1 LKSLVLDDVDLTI
14 LNLLARNGRLPYANI
29 ARTIGLT
36 TKSVKTRIDKMVK
49 EKVIN
54 RFIVFIDPSIL
65 GYRISFTFAI
75 RKNKLNQDIID
86 KIKLIGDIIYQ
97 FSVIGGVEGF
107 SIGVRE
113 SSEDKLELLLESLK
127 SSMLGVMVQTHS
139 PPRVSYKFIQTDYQI
154 MKQLLHNPRIEISE
168 IARNISISIK
178 TVRRRLLKMQKS
190 RILQFTILPNPQA
203 IKGQIV
209 FFLEIKVEES
219 CYMAVF
225 ESVFTKLRNY
235 LMLSSTH
242 HHQEE
247 TIGLIL
253 ASEDSFKIELIRSQ
267 IEALYGVK
275 EANIYFP
282 IKMEYYQESIIRAL
296 EKQMIKR

>member
-65 GYRISFTFAI
+65 GYRITFTFAI

-127 SSMLGVMVQTHS
+127 SSMLGVLVQTHS
-139 PPRVSYKFIQTDYQI
+139 PPKVSYKFIQTDHQI
-154 MKQLLHNPRIEISE
+154 IKQLLHNPRIDISE
-168 IARNISISIK
+168 IARNLSISIK
-178 TVRRRLLKMQKS
+178 TVHRRLLKMQKS
-190 RILQFTILPNPQA
+190 RAQD
-203 IKGQIV
+203 
-209 FFLEIKVEES
+209 
-219 CYMAVF
+219 
-225 ESVFTKLRNY
+225 
-235 LMLSSTH
+235 
-242 HHQEE
+242 
-247 TIGLIL
+247 LI
-253 ASEDSFKIELIRSQ
+253 FC
-267 IEALYGVK
+267 
-275 EANIYFP
+275 
-282 IKMEYYQESIIRAL
+282 
-296 EKQMIKR
+296 